1 MKNTSAYMRG
11 RTAQGRGR
19 ACVRVE
25 TPQNPL
31 IFVFSPLFLLIL

>member
-11 RTAQGRGR
+11 RTAQGRER
-19 ACVRVE
+19 ACVQDK
-25 TPQNPL
+25 TAQNPL

>member
-11 RTAQGRGR
+11 RTAQGCER
-19 ACVRVE
+19 ARMRAE
-25 TPQNPL
+25 TAQNPL

>member
-11 RTAQGRGR
+11 RAAQGRGR
-19 ACVRVE
+19 ARVHAE
-25 TPQNPL
+25 TAQNPL